1 MVKIVLISRFGETRT
16 LSISSF
22 NYDELYKK
30 CKFRK
35 SDDFEKRHTWKLI
48 WNNEN
53 IFIQLFSK
61 DNGRATS
68 INKYELP
75 PPLEKE
81 IYYGCMALVATSDVE
96 CQSVVNLTTDQWQ
109 ILYEKLH
116 GGFEDLEDE
125 DTSEE
130 EFIPP
135 ALRAQ
140 HGYSKEDNFIMN
152 DDEDIEYDTPSQD
165 SEDEY
170 DFENDSDE
178 EDEYLP
184 DDNGSVGG
192 GSVGSEEIDNEGGIE
207 AGAEDDDDDV
217 NSELE
222 EEGYLCENEKEN

>member
-1 MVKIVLISRFGETRT
+1 MVKIVLISRFGETKT

-75 PPLEKE
+75 PPLDKE
-81 IYYGCMALVATSDVE
+81 IYYGCMALVATSDVG

-140 HGYSKEDNFIMN
+140 HGYSKENNFIIN
-152 DDEDIEYDTPSQD
+152 DDEEIDYDTASQS

-170 DFENDSDE
+170 DFEGGSDQEGDCLPDEHGSVEGGSVASGEIENEDDVVAEDE
-178 EDEYLP
+178 EDDGE
-184 DDNGSVGG
+184 
-192 GSVGSEEIDNEGGIE
+192 
-207 AGAEDDDDDV
+207 

-222 EEGYLCENEKEN
+222 QEGYLCEKEKEN